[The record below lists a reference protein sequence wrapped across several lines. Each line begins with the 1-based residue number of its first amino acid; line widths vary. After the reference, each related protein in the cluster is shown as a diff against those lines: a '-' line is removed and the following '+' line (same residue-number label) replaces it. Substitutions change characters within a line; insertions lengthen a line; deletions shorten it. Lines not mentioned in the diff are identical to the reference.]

1 MTTQELMSD
10 ENELKHVIESLV
22 FVAEKPVTT
31 AQLSKIAG
39 APAKEITAALGELV
53 REYQGR
59 GLELVE
65 VSGGYQFRS
74 SPQTSDYVK
83 QMIAQRPIRLTR
95 AQLEV
100 LAIIAY
106 RQPLTRPEIE
116 EIRGVDSGSAL
127 GVVLERSLVKI
138 LGRKEE
144 PGRPLMYGTTGYFLE
159 FFGLPALKD
168 LPTLREFS
176 ELSEESR
183 ALFER
188 KTGES
193 FDEAREGFEKQMQA
207 QQAEVQ
213 ADEVSEEP
221 REEVPNDTE
230 PESESKSEP
239 ESE

>member
-1 MTTQELMSD
+1 MADT
-10 ENELKHVIESLV
+10 NLKHVIESLI
-22 FVAEKPVTT
+22 FVADKPVTT
-31 AQLSKIAG
+31 TQLSKVAK
-39 APAKEITAALGELV
+39 ASAKEINEALGELV
-53 REYQGR
+53 GDYKGR

-74 SPQTSDYVK
+74 SAHTSEYVK
-83 QMIAQRPIRLTR
+83 QFVAQRPVRLTR

-127 GVVLERSLVKI
+127 RVVLERALIKI

-144 PGRPLMYGTTGYFLE
+144 PGRPLMYGTTGFFLE

-188 KTGES
+188 KSGES
-193 FDEAREGFEKQMQA
+193 FDDVRDALER
-207 QQAEVQ
+207 QAESAQ
-213 ADEVSEEP
+213 LDTSGEEP
-221 REEVPNDTE
+221 PLSDAD
-230 PESESKSEP
+230 
-239 ESE
+239 